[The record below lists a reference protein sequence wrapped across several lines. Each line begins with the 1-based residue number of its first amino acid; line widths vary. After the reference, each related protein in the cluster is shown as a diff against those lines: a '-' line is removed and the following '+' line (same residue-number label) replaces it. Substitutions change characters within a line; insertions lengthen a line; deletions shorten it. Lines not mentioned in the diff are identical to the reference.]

1 MNTVFQSEN
10 LIIKSFDDKMP
21 YEQILK
27 NMQSHTQNKI
37 DNKKNNYPKKICNE
51 IWLLEHKPVYTQGRN
66 GKPEHILNKNH
77 IPIVQTDRGGQVT
90 YHGPGQLM
98 VYFLLDLRSI
108 NIGPR
113 DLVHKIEN
121 IIIKLL
127 QQYDIPAEARE
138 DAPGIYINNPESELH
153 NSKICSIGLRIKQGH
168 SYHGIAL
175 NINMDLAPFN
185 DINPCGYEDMKVSQ
199 IKDFISNIKVGNI
212 KENILKILPSEF
224 KI

>member
-1 MNTVFQSEN
+1 M
-10 LIIKSFDDKMP
+10 
-21 YEQILK
+21 
-27 NMQSHTQNKI
+27 
-37 DNKKNNYPKKICNE
+37 
-51 IWLLEHKPVYTQGRN
+51 
-66 GKPEHILNKNH
+66 
-77 IPIVQTDRGGQVT
+77 
-90 YHGPGQLM
+90 
-98 VYFLLDLRSI
+98 LDLRSI

-127 QQYDIPAEARE
+127 QQYNIPAKARP
-138 DAPGIYINNPESELH
+138 DAPGIYINNPKLELN

-168 SYHGIAL
+168 SYHGISL

-185 DINPCGYEDMKVSQ
+185 DINPCGYEDMKISQ

-212 KENILKILPSEF
+212 KEDILKILPPEF

>member
-10 LIIKSFDDKMP
+10 LIIKAFDDKMP
-21 YEQILK
+21 YEQMLK
-27 NMQSHTQNKI
+27 NMQSHTQDKI
-37 DNKKNNYPKKICNE
+37 DNKQNNCPNE

-98 VYFLLDLRSI
+98 IYFLLDLRSI

-127 QQYDIPAEARE
+127 QQYNIPAKARP
-138 DAPGIYINNPESELH
+138 DAPGIYINNPKLELN

-168 SYHGIAL
+168 SYHGISL

-185 DINPCGYEDMKVSQ
+185 DINPCGYEDMKISQ

-212 KENILKILPSEF
+212 KEDILKILPPEF